1 MEKRK
6 SICFAYF
13 GDGKFLGWYADSFGS
28 IRESSPKIYGN
39 SKEQIET
46 ITKNFNYKLSKI
58 DGEYTLSKRHPAF
71 GLIDNSLEGDS
82 KILYPCKRVE
92 LKIVECPIY
101 DGPNPDFDKDSYD
114 KLREKRRMLMEDE
127 GIFNIPAPSIE
138 RTLAISEFDERHP
151 MPKKN
156 SWIYADYDK
165 VKEWAKNEPTEFI
178 GEILREV
185 KV

>member
-101 DGPNPDFDKDSYD
+101 DGPNPDFDKEAY
-114 KLREKRRMLMEDE
+114 KKAVDE
-127 GIFNIPAPSIE
+127 WRPTDHSSPRPRCN
-138 RTLAISEFDERHP
+138 
-151 MPKKN
+151 N
-156 SWIYADYDK
+156 WIYADYDK